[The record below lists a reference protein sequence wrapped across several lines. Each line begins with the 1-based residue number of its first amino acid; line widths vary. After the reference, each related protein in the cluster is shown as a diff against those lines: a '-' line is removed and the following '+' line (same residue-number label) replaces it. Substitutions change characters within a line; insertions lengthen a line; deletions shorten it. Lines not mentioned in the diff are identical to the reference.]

1 MTSVRWKI
9 AMLCLLGNSLSWLDR
24 SALGV
29 ALPFMKTDLGLS
41 PVQAGYAFS
50 AFVALYFPAIMVSGI
65 LADRFGARRL
75 GSIAIGTWSFAVG
88 LMSLVQGAASIIGLR
103 MLLGL
108 AESGGTPSWIKAT
121 MTWFP
126 KSERARGAAMFDS
139 GARIG
144 ATLAFPIMAGL
155 IGWLGWRLAFIG
167 IGILGF
173 LWLPFWLLTY
183 RDDPRQHPH
192 ASREEVDFIVQGQN
206 SADHAGEVRWVELFG
221 SPMTWA
227 LVLLTFFSACQA
239 WFNLAWVPT
248 YLVEARH
255 FTLLKV
261 GLLGAVPGVTGIAFG
276 FISGFLADMLLK
288 KGYSTTFTR
297 KGCIISGM
305 ALSSCIALTPLVED
319 LGTAMLL
326 LTIANAGLSFGSV
339 ALYTLPL
346 DLAPTPGRA
355 SSLGGIQIVGTLS
368 GGLLFPLLV
377 GYILHWADGSFV
389 LPLAL
394 AGATSLL
401 AVLVCL
407 FIMGPIEP
415 IRIASRKKE
424 DEVAAE
430 RVLT

>member
-1 MTSVRWKI
+1 
-9 AMLCLLGNSLSWLDR
+9 ML
-24 SALGV
+24 
-29 ALPFMKTDLGLS
+29 
-41 PVQAGYAFS
+41 
-50 AFVALYFPAIMVSGI
+50 SGI
-65 LADRFGARRL
+65 LADKYGARRL
-75 GSIAIGTWSFAVG
+75 GSLAIGTWSFAVG
-88 LMSLVQGAASIIGLR
+88 LMSLVQGAASVIGLR

-126 KSERARGAAMFDS
+126 KSERARGAAMFDG

-144 ATLAFPIMAGL
+144 STLAFPIMAGL
-155 IGWLGWRLAFIG
+155 IGWLGWRLAFVG

-173 LWLPFWLLTY
+173 LWLPFWLMTY
-183 RDDPRQHPH
+183 RDDPRKHPH
-192 ASREEVDFIVQGQN
+192 ASKEEVDYIVAGQQPA
-206 SADHAGEVRWVELFG
+206 ADQAGEVRWIDLFG
-221 SPMTWA
+221 SQMTWA

-248 YLVEARH
+248 YLVEVRH

-261 GLLGAVPGVTGIAFG
+261 GLLGAVPGITGIAFG
-276 FISGFLADMLLK
+276 FISGILADWLLK
-288 KGYSTTFTR
+288 KGYTTTSTR
-297 KGCIISGM
+297 KGCIVAGM
-305 ALSSCIALTPLVED
+305 ALSSCIALTPLAED
-319 LGTAMLL
+319 LGTAMLI
-326 LTIANAGLSFGSV
+326 LTIAHAGLSFGSV

-407 FIMGPIEP
+407 FLLGPIEP
-415 IRIASRKKE
+415 IRIVRKKD

>member
-41 PVQAGYAFS
+41 PVQAGYGFS

-155 IGWLGWRLAFIG
+155 IGWLGWRIAFIG

-206 SADHAGEVRWVELFG
+206 SVDHAGEVR
-221 SPMTWA
+221 
-227 LVLLTFFSACQA
+227 
-239 WFNLAWVPT
+239 
-248 YLVEARH
+248 
-255 FTLLKV
+255 
-261 GLLGAVPGVTGIAFG
+261 
-276 FISGFLADMLLK
+276 
-288 KGYSTTFTR
+288 
-297 KGCIISGM
+297 
-305 ALSSCIALTPLVED
+305 
-319 LGTAMLL
+319 
-326 LTIANAGLSFGSV
+326 
-339 ALYTLPL
+339 
-346 DLAPTPGRA
+346 
-355 SSLGGIQIVGTLS
+355 
-368 GGLLFPLLV
+368 
-377 GYILHWADGSFV
+377 
-389 LPLAL
+389 
-394 AGATSLL
+394 
-401 AVLVCL
+401 
-407 FIMGPIEP
+407 
-415 IRIASRKKE
+415 
-424 DEVAAE
+424 
-430 RVLT
+430 